1 MITYCP
7 NPPELTL
14 PKILVNI
21 QSKKRR
27 VTPFQIAAIASYLPK
42 IRTIYSFH
50 SVYLVQ
56 VNFLSVFLFQF
67 VIGEGAGEE
76 WLKTNSG
83 NTSLIS
89 VLVFYN

>member
-1 MITYCP
+1 M
-7 NPPELTL
+7 TL

-27 VTPFQIAAIASYLPK
+27 VTPFQIAAITSYLPK

-76 WLKTNSG
+76 WVKINSG

-89 VLVFYN
+89 VLVFYY